1 MGDQNR
7 KKKGGRP
14 RKAVTRIKHLGI
26 RLTAEELNSV
36 TMKASTAGYTVSEYM
51 RKVAVKGVIVSRLKP
66 EEKAIANE
74 LKAIGNN
81 INQIARTAKQ
91 EGILSALLLLE
102 SYRDFVDAL
111 IKRFY
116 HDK

>member
-51 RKVAVKGVIVSRLKP
+51 RKVAVKGVISAGLHRRKRLLP
-66 EEKAIANE
+66 M
-74 LKAIGNN
+74 
-81 INQIARTAKQ
+81 
-91 EGILSALLLLE
+91 S
-102 SYRDFVDAL
+102 
-111 IKRFY
+111 
-116 HDK
+116 